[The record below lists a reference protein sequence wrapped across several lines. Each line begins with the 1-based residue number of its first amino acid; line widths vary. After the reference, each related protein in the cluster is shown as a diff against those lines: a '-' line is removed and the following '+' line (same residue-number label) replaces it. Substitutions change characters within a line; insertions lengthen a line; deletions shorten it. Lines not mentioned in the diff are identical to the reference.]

1 MAGRANPQRGDHT
14 GRERQRLTEEKA
26 KELAERQQEIGL
38 VNQVDIV
45 VEEEGI
51 FDPITG
57 ELEELPASAQ
67 EKVDALKDEP
77 VVVDDGDEI
86 LDPAQSPSTYDPMK
100 DLREMET
107 QQREQPVPA
116 NAMEIQ
122 DLGVEPITVEDEW
135 RVIRVNSDVD
145 EMTYG
150 AGNTYT
156 FLRGRRYRVP
166 KGLCDWLES
175 RDLVYH

>member
-1 MAGRANPQRGDHT
+1 MAGRSVQRGDHT
-14 GRERQRLTEEKA
+14 GRERQRLAEEKA
-26 KELAERQQEIGL
+26 KELTERQKEIGL

-45 VEEEGI
+45 VEQEGI
-51 FDPITG
+51 FDPVTG
-57 ELEELPASAQ
+57 ELEELPESAQ
-67 EKVDALKDEP
+67 AKVAQLQEQP
-77 VVVDDGDEI
+77 VVVDDDRI
-86 LDPAQSPSTYDPMK
+86 LELGETPEAAVADPMK
-100 DLREMET
+100 DFRDMET
-107 QQREQPVPA
+107 RQ
-116 NAMEIQ
+116 MEKTISPNSMEVQ

-166 KGLCDWLES
+166 VGLYEWLES
-175 RDLVYH
+175 RELVYH

>member
-1 MAGRANPQRGDHT
+1 MARANPQRGDHT
-14 GRERQRLTEEKA
+14 GRERQRLTAEKA
-26 KELAERQQEIGL
+26 KELEERQKEIGL

-57 ELEELPASAQ
+57 ELEELPESAQ
-67 EKVDALKDEP
+67 AKVDQLKETP
-77 VVVDDGDEI
+77 IVVDDDPI
-86 LDPAQSPSTYDPMK
+86 LDPTQPPDSYDPMK
-100 DLREMET
+100 DLRDLQPL
-107 QQREQPVPA
+107 QQEKPVPS
-116 NAMEIQ
+116 NDMEVQ
-122 DLGVEPITVEDEW
+122 DFGSEPITVEDEW
-135 RVIRVNSDVD
+135 RVIRVNTDVE

-166 KGLCDWLES
+166 KGLYDWLES
-175 RDLVYH
+175 RELVYH